1 MRGCAQ
7 AVQTLPLDCGRA
19 AHKSQIFHN
28 RFSLAKR
35 CAEAGEF
42 SGSERSRIGG
52 CNSGEHRGAA
62 GEDLLHAIEIDSGSL
77 QEFVGG
83 VFEIESKLIRF
94 HKLAIGGKH
103 GAIVLAV

>member
-1 MRGCAQ
+1 
-7 AVQTLPLDCGRA
+7 
-19 AHKSQIFHN
+19 
-28 RFSLAKR
+28 
-35 CAEAGEF
+35 
-42 SGSERSRIGG
+42 
-52 CNSGEHRGAA
+52 
-62 GEDLLHAIEIDSGSL
+62 L